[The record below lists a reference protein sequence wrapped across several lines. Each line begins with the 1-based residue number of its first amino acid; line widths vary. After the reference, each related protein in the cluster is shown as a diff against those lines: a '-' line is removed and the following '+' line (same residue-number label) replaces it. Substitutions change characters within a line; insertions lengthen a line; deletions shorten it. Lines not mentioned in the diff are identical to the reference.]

1 MITSSSLFEVTLESE
16 ILLTALLELVVLD
29 LQVCK

>member
-29 LQVCK
+29 LQVC